1 MQIKKP
7 PMRIKLKTKAAL
19 AGISLAAAA
28 AAMLPTA
35 IASASPAGPGT
46 AAAARTAASLPTIT
60 VRMTGKKITVG
71 GALRSGGVRIVSTV
85 TGEPAGA
92 PTFIRL
98 DPGVTLS
105 QLFALLHSGAAG
117 DPNNLNGVAAIVTD
131 AAVSRG
137 TSAIQARL
145 APGQYVAF
153 DSARNNPATWPVTV
167 FTIARAAHPA
177 ALPAPRAVVAAI
189 EFGFTGPATLHNGE
203 LVRFAN
209 HGFLVHMIVAARGAT
224 AAGAAQIARLL
235 RAGRDGQAQRL
246 ATGFAT
252 FAGPLSHGSAQQLTV
267 RVRPG
272 WWVLA
277 CFMNTQDGREH
288 TQLGMERVIHI
299 VR

>member
-1 MQIKKP
+1 MK
-7 PMRIKLKTKAAL
+7 RITGL
-19 AGISLAAAA
+19 AGVTAAMAAAIALVAPSTVSLA
-28 AAMLPTA
+28 T
-35 IASASPAGPGT
+35 SAPRRAG
-46 AAAARTAASLPTIT
+46 LPTIT
-60 VRMTGKKITVG
+60 VRMTGNKITVG
-71 GALRSGGVRIVSTV
+71 GALRSGGVRILSTV

-92 PTFIRL
+92 PAFIRL

-105 QLFALLHSGAAG
+105 QLFALLRSGAAG
-117 DPNNLNGVAAIVTD
+117 DPNNLNGIAAIVTD
-131 AAVSRG
+131 AAASHG

-153 DSARNNPATWPVTV
+153 DTARNNPATWPVTV

-189 EFGFTGPATLHNGE
+189 DFGFTGPGTLRNGA

-209 HGFLVHMIVAARGAT
+209 HGFLVHMIIAVRGAS
-224 AAGAAQIARLL
+224 AAGAAQIAGLL

-252 FAGPLSHGSAQQLTV
+252 FAGPLSRGGGQQLTV
-267 RVRPG
+267 RARSG

-288 TQLGMERVIHI
+288 TRLGMERVIHI
-299 VR
+299 TG